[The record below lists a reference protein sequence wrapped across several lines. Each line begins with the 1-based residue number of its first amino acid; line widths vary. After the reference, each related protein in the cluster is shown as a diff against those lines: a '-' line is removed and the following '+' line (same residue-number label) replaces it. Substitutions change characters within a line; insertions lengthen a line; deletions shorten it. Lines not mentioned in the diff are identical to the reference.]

1 MPQAIVRSC
10 ARSVGEPPFA
20 TEVHTVSSR
29 TTNCLPTT
37 GRATTPTSS
46 RNPHSSSKKAGE
58 IVGYL
63 LGSADSQRYA
73 RLMSR
78 RIVPKVLALATGRLL
93 RGRYRQPSTR
103 RMLMW
108 FVVHGWREIPR
119 IPFDRFPAHFHCNLL
134 PSGYRKSYYTK
145 LALAFFDLME
155 ARGVR
160 AFHGQMEEPL
170 SGGFLSRS
178 ILGTAK
184 RLGVRPEFYSES
196 PSSFRRIV
204 LGIDEPTVIRAWGTS
219 VARGRAWLTDL
230 GQRYR
235 L

>member
-1 MPQAIVRSC
+1 MREICRRTAFRNRG
-10 ARSVGEPPFA
+10 AHAFFEDGELFA
-20 TEVHTVSSR
+20 DYWTRYYTDFEPESS
-29 TTNCLPTT
+29 LVVEED
-37 GRATTPTSS
+37 GQ
-46 RNPHSSSKKAGE
+46 

-78 RIVPKVLALATGRLL
+78 RIVPKVLALATWRLL

-103 RMLMW
+103 RMLAW
-108 FVVHGWREIPR
+108 FVLHGWREIPR

-134 PSGYRKSYYTK
+134 PRGYRKSYYTR
-145 LALAFFDLME
+145 LALAFFDLLE
-155 ARGVR
+155 ERGVE

-178 ILGTAK
+178 ILGTAR
-184 RLGVRPEFYSES
+184 RLDVRPEFYSES
-196 PSSFRRIV
+196 PSSFRRMV

-219 VARGRAWLTDL
+219 VARGRAWLADL